1 MPITFLSFVI
11 AGENYL
17 IKLLRENNKEITD
30 RVVRDYF
37 AYLMGGFYTEPTQKQ
52 EYAIRLHANIL
63 ILTGRV

>member
-11 AGENYL
+11 ASEDYL
-17 IKLLRENNKEITD
+17 IKLLRESNKEITD
-30 RVVRDYF
+30 RVVREFFTYI
-37 AYLMGGFYTEPTQKQ
+37 MGGFYTEPTQKQ